1 MIPIK
6 PKLLVVDDD
15 LSVRDSL
22 AQIFLSVGYFVRT
35 AFDGFSALGEIR
47 SQLPD
52 VLLSDLTMPGMS
64 GFELLSVVRRLFP
77 TIHVIAMSGLFSGEG
92 IPFGIAADGYHEK
105 ATSVSHLLRLVE
117 ASQRED
123 RASSLSGRN
132 VADPI
137 WVPKNGHDP
146 SGLEFITITC
156 PDCLRTFPET
166 LFGSENYIRNA
177 KCTHCSNLVRYAV
190 VPPAGATHSVSF

>member
-1 MIPIK
+1 
-6 PKLLVVDDD
+6 VV
-15 LSVRDSL
+15 
-22 AQIFLSVGYFVRT
+22 
-35 AFDGFSALGEIR
+35 
-47 SQLPD
+47 
-52 VLLSDLTMPGMS
+52 
-64 GFELLSVVRRLFP
+64 
-77 TIHVIAMSGLFSGEG
+77 AMSGLFSGEG
-92 IPFGIAADGYHEK
+92 IPPGIAADGFHEK
-105 ATSVSHLLRLVE
+105 ATSVPHLLRLVE

-166 LFGSENYIRNA
+166 LFGSENYIRKA

-190 VPPAGATHSVSF
+190 VPPPGATHSVRF